1 MGEKSTTKPLAV
13 IPPILLAVLAIL
25 FSLAWLVP
33 NHTRPWLAFYSD
45 AIVASVL
52 LLIAGWVFIRSPGRF
67 ELVGI
72 GFFFVLLA
80 TVPGLQFAVG
90 LIHSSGTAWINSLYL
105 VGFSLAIFLGWH
117 WEKST
122 PGQCLD
128 FLFLAICC
136 AAVVSVGIQ
145 LMQWLQLT
153 SGNFWVLHS
162 GRSRFFANMAQP
174 NQLASLLLLGVLGV
188 TWGYARKAVGGALA
202 LVFIAYLLLGV
213 ALTESRTAWL
223 NIAGILVA
231 LFLFWRKGRPKY
243 LAWVLVGFGVYFAAL
258 NFSLPAIN
266 NLLFGEATVR
276 RALGDPIRL
285 AFWKS
290 LVVTLMESPW
300 FGYGWGQTTAAVFAA
315 TNFPDTGA
323 MTKHSHN
330 LLLDL
335 FLYNGLLLGGL
346 VVAVVA
352 ATAWRLAGCLKR
364 EHFIIPAI
372 AVGVLLVHAMLEL
385 PLHYAYFLLPFG
397 MMIGV
402 LSRSEACSG
411 EVRYSCPKSIA
422 IGFVMVVAA
431 SLWITIADCL
441 EAERTYY
448 NVYFG
453 KKGKAVP
460 PEMQPEL
467 RVLTQWRDRL
477 VLANTIPGAG
487 LTPERERWMNG
498 VVIATPESFLIFQL
512 AQSLALNG
520 EAAKAKAWLEKMC
533 KMAPDSVTQD
543 LTDQWDSA
551 AEGNERYRLVDWQ
564 RCPPKKVVIRDD
576 TLPME

>member
-1 MGEKSTTKPLAV
+1 MGEKTTTKPLVV
-13 IPPILLAVLAIL
+13 IPPVLLAVFAIL
-25 FSLAWLVP
+25 LSLAWLIP

-52 LLIAGWVFIRSPGRF
+52 LPIAGWVFIRSPGRF

-72 GFFFVLLA
+72 GLFFLLLA

-90 LIHSSGTAWINSLYL
+90 LIHSLGTAWINALYL

-153 SGNFWVLHS
+153 SGNFWVLNS

-188 TWGYARKAVGGALA
+188 TWGYARKAVGVALA
-202 LVFIAYLLLGV
+202 LLIVAYLLLGV

-223 NIAGILVA
+223 NIAGVL
-231 LFLFWRKGRPKY
+231 LTFFLFWREDRPKH
-243 LAWVLVGFGVYFAAL
+243 LAWVLMGFCLFFAVL

-266 NLLFGEATVR
+266 NLLFGEDTAR
-276 RALGDPIRL
+276 RALSDPIRL

-290 LVVTLMESPW
+290 LVAALMEQPW

-330 LLLDL
+330 IFLDL
-335 FLYNGLLLGGL
+335 FLYNGLLLGGA
-346 VVAVVA
+346 VVAVA
-352 ATAWRLAGCLKR
+352 TATAWGFRGCLKR
-364 EHFIIPAI
+364 GHFIIPAA
-372 AVGVLLVHAMLEL
+372 AVGVLLVHSMLEL

-402 LSRSEACSG
+402 LTRSSSSDKR
-411 EVRYSCPKSIA
+411 VRYSCPKPMVL
-422 IGFVMVVAA
+422 GFVVAVAA
-431 SLWITIADCL
+431 SLWITVADCL

-453 KKGKAVP
+453 KKGKAIP

-467 RVLTQWRDRL
+467 AVLTQWRDRL
-477 VLANTIPGAG
+477 VLANTIPSGG
-487 LTPERERWMNG
+487 LTPERELWIKG
-498 VVIATPESFLIFQL
+498 VVIATPESFLVFQL
-512 AQSLALNG
+512 AQSFALNG
-520 EAAKAKAWLEKMC
+520 EAAKAKEWLERMC
-533 KMAPDSVTQD
+533 KMAPESVTQD
-543 LTDQWDSA
+543 LADQWNSA

-564 RCPPKKVVIRDD
+564 RCPPKKILIPDD